1 MGIFLKVFLI
11 TEFDLFLKLLLLQ
24 LFHFLMLFLQSALMV
39 PFYKMVHILGF
50 LFRLVCALYSGIFFF
65 HLSHLAMR
73 KVGNLCTRPACYYFH
88 GIVRLKL
95 LFLFIRS

>member
-1 MGIFLKVFLI
+1 
-11 TEFDLFLKLLLLQ
+11 
-24 LFHFLMLFLQSALMV
+24 MV

-50 LFRLVCALYSGIFFF
+50 LFRLMCALYSGILFF
-65 HLSHLAMR
+65 HLSYLAMR

-95 LFLFIRS
+95 LLARFGGNQAFREPLISYGLSSMSMFSAFPECSYIYKAAAGAF